1 MKSTYL
7 KRTLS
12 AFALFSALSLIVFS
26 FQNCGKGFES
36 ISGEVSLSSITP
48 PDSTPV
54 ALPYSVSGEDS
65 GRIFTEQTSETYQ
78 ESVTI
83 VDDLEKGRVFQVAG
97 SLNLTSFGRG
107 AIDTT
112 RIYRISGELKSIG
125 QTPSLVYLGL
135 MPLDED
141 LEFIQ
146 PWHVLRQGNP
156 TRIASIGEGLG
167 GQIEIQT
174 TEELS
179 GWNAA
184 TVPGYHRMIGF
195 YLDGDTTKRP
205 DYIHT
210 GIITALTSPQ
220 VGAYS
225 SLSGNT
231 IVLNGALPEGFM
243 EELLQSPEAVILNHF
258 SGGTYIYTAAAAVS
272 VGTEWTRFEG
282 LITDEQFNNTNN
294 QFRPDTKWAKIS
306 LLANYQQ
313 DESAQLQ
320 FTNLR
325 LEEVSRDSLD
335 ITLVQGLQNQ
345 TVPQG
350 QNVTLTATFNGPVDR
365 YTWLRDGNVV
375 AGQNTNTLILTNAQA
390 NQSGVYT
397 LRAESFTT
405 SIETSATITIV
416 APPALATAVGN
427 RIVQELGNI
436 TLSAQFTG
444 MGLTYQWFKNNVAIQ
459 GQTGLQLTINAATH
473 LDQATYRIEATN
485 LAGSVSSQGNLT
497 VVLLTNGA
505 QLYARDCASCHG
517 NLNNSQKLNRTFD
530 QIRNSMLTVPN
541 MQNRFLVGNALNRTD
556 AQIQAI
562 ANALLVV
569 PPTITTQPVSQSR
582 FVGQAVTFSVVASGT
597 NLAYQWRFNGVNI
610 ANATNASYTINN
622 VQAGNA
628 GNYSVVVSNS
638 AGSVTSNNALLTVS
652 PLINFTTLPQ
662 GLPGFSSLPSNY
674 IIDVKVV
681 NGIIYAATNGGL
693 AISTDGGTSF
703 TTRTTAN
710 GLGSNYIYAIDVS
723 GSNVYAATDYGLSI
737 STNGGASFTNRT
749 RSNGLGSNIVLSVYA
764 SGSNIYAGTN
774 GAWLSIST
782 DGGASFTSRTSVNGL
797 GNSQVDGVFAN
808 GSNIYAVTRGGLYIS
823 TNGGT
828 NFSIRTT
835 ANGLGSDGVRALFVS
850 GANVYAATGGG
861 LSIST
866 NGGTSFINR
875 TTANGL
881 GSNSL
886 YSVYVSGSN
895 VYAGTL
901 NEGLSV
907 SSDGGASFT
916 IRTTANGLGSNTVG
930 RIFVS
935 GSNVYVSSRGLSI
948 STNGGTSFINR
959 TTTNGLGS
967 NDVRDI
973 FVSGSNVYAATTG
986 GLFIST
992 NGGASFINRI
1002 NTWVN
1007 GVFVSGSNVYAATSA
1022 FGLYISTNGGLNFTS
1037 RTTANGLGSN
1047 RVNGVY
1053 VSNSIIYV
1061 GTQNGLSIS
1070 TDNGASFINRT
1081 TANGLGGNFVRN
1093 VFVSGSNVY
1102 TATYGGLS
1110 ISTNGGTSFTN
1121 RTTANGLG
1129 SNTVYD
1135 VFVSGSNIYVATEG
1149 GISISTNGGA
1159 SFVTRNTLDGLGSNR
1174 VFGVFVSGSNIYAAT
1189 LQGLSVSTNGGTSFT
1204 NYTSASGLIGS
1215 NLVYSVY
1222 VSGANIYAGTTGGLS
1237 RSN

>member
-628 GNYSVVVSNS
+628 GNYTVGISNTAGSVTSNIAVLTVTNPPVITTQPVSLARFVGQAATFSVVASGPNLNYQWRRNGINIAGATNASYTISSVQTTQAGNYSVMISNP
-638 AGSVTSNNALLTVS
+638 AGSVTSNNAALTVNTAPTITTQPTNQTRFVGQAVTFS
-652 PLINFTTLPQ
+652 VVASGVNLTYQWRFNDVNIVGATNASYTINNVQEDNAGNYSVVVSNPAGSVTSEARVLTVYGPPRIPSLIPNQTIMAGQSVTFDAYAFGVSLTYQWRFNGVNIVGATNATYTVNNAQAGNAGNYSVVVSNPAGSVTSNNAPLTVIPTISFTTIPGPDSSVRSVSVSGSTICVVSSGRLLISTNG
-662 GLPGFSSLPSNY
+662 GLSFTERTTANGLVGAGFVN
-674 IIDVKVV
+674 DVVISGTTV
-681 NGIIYAATNGGL
+681 YAATLGGL
-693 AISTDGGTSF
+693 AISTNGGVSF
-703 TTRTTAN
+703 T
-710 GLGSNYIYAIDVS
+710 
-723 GSNVYAATDYGLSI
+723 
-737 STNGGASFTNRT
+737 
-749 RSNGLGSNIVLSVYA
+749 
-764 SGSNIYAGTN
+764 
-774 GAWLSIST
+774 
-782 DGGASFTSRTSVNGL
+782 
-797 GNSQVDGVFAN
+797 
-808 GSNIYAVTRGGLYIS
+808 
-823 TNGGT
+823 
-828 NFSIRTT
+828 
-835 ANGLGSDGVRALFVS
+835 
-850 GANVYAATGGG
+850 
-861 LSIST
+861 
-866 NGGTSFINR
+866 NR

-881 GSNSL
+881 GSNL
-886 YSVYVSGSN
+886 VH
-895 VYAGTL
+895 
-901 NEGLSV
+901 
-907 SSDGGASFT
+907 D
-916 IRTTANGLGSNTVG
+916 
-930 RIFVS
+930 
-935 GSNVYVSSRGLSI
+935 
-948 STNGGTSFINR
+948 
-959 TTTNGLGS
+959 
-967 NDVRDI
+967 
-973 FVSGSNVYAATTG
+973 
-986 GLFIST
+986 
-992 NGGASFINRI
+992 
-1002 NTWVN
+1002 
-1007 GVFVSGSNVYAATSA
+1007 VFVSGSTIYA
-1022 FGLYISTNGGLNFTS
+1022 
-1037 RTTANGLGSN
+1037 
-1047 RVNGVY
+1047 
-1053 VSNSIIYV
+1053 
-1061 GTQNGLSIS
+1061 GT
-1070 TDNGASFINRT
+1070 DR
-1081 TANGLGGNFVRN
+1081 
-1093 VFVSGSNVY
+1093 
-1102 TATYGGLS
+1102 GLS

-1121 RTTANGLG
+1121 RNRDHGLG
-1129 SNTVYD
+1129 DSIIRR
-1135 VFVSGSNIYVATEG
+1135 VFVSGSNVYVLTDRSL
-1149 GISISTNGGA
+1149 SISTNGGA
-1159 SFVTRNTLDGLGSNR
+1159 SFTNRPFSGHDIFVVGSTIYVGNNNGLYISTDGGTLLSNR
-1174 VFGVFVSGSNIYAAT
+1174 RVGPGFSNEVRKILVVGPTIYLATANGLFISADDGRSFVSLNT
-1189 LQGLSVSTNGGTSFT
+1189 TNGLENNFLNEIIMSGTRIYVGTS
-1204 NYTSASGLIGS
+1204 S
-1215 NLVYSVY
+1215 
-1222 VSGANIYAGTTGGLS
+1222 GLS